1 MSNKIKRSRSHQFAV
16 RLSDSE
22 LSLWNKKQTVSGL
35 GKTEYFIRL
44 LKGSVIKV
52 YCFDEALKILFHQL
66 RKIGV
71 NLNQVAFLA
80 NSGYTYQAAQELH
93 SIQGAYFEVME
104 RLKKFLDHPLLNAY
118 MVRSEETDTFP
129 ETNPL
134 VGE

>member
-1 MSNKIKRSRSHQFAV
+1 M

-22 LSLWNKKQTVSGL
+22 LALWNKKQAASGL

-52 YCFDEALKILFHQL
+52 YCFDEALKVLFHEL

-104 RLKKFLDHPLLNAY
+104 RLKNFLDHQLVNAY
-118 MVRSEETDTFP
+118 TVHSEETDTFP

-134 VGE
+134 GGE

>member
-1 MSNKIKRSRSHQFAV
+1 MGNKIKRSRNNQFAV

-22 LSLWNKKQTVSGL
+22 LALWNKKQTASGL
-35 GKTEYFIRL
+35 GKTEFFIRM

-52 YCFDEALKILFHQL
+52 YCFDEALKVLVHEL

-104 RLKKFLDHPLLNAY
+104 RLKNFLYHPLLNAY

-129 ETNPL
+129 GTNPL
-134 VGE
+134 GGE

>member
-1 MSNKIKRSRSHQFAV
+1 MNNKIKRNRNNQFAV
-16 RLSDSE
+16 RLSDNE
-22 LSLWNKKQTVSGL
+22 LALWNKKQTASGL

-52 YCFDEALKILFHQL
+52 YCFDESLKVLFHEL

-104 RLKKFLDHPLLNAY
+104 RLKNFLDHPLVNAY
-118 MVRSEETDTFP
+118 TVRSEEIDTFP

-134 VGE
+134 GGE

>member
-22 LSLWNKKQTVSGL
+22 LALWNKKQAASGL

-52 YCFDEALKILFHQL
+52 YCFDEALKVLFHEL

-80 NSGYTYQAAQELH
+80 NSGYTY
-93 SIQGAYFEVME
+93 
-104 RLKKFLDHPLLNAY
+104 
-118 MVRSEETDTFP
+118 
-129 ETNPL
+129 
-134 VGE
+134 

>member
-16 RLSDSE
+16 RLSNSE
-22 LSLWNKKQTVSGL
+22 FALWNKKQAASGL

-44 LKGSVIKV
+44 LKGSVITV
-52 YCFDEALKILFHQL
+52 YCFDEALKVLFHEL

-80 NSGYTYQAAQELH
+80 NSGYTYQASQELH
-93 SIQGAYFEVME
+93 SVQGAYFEIME
-104 RLKKFLDHPLLNAY
+104 RLKNFLDYPLVNAY
-118 MVRSEETDTFP
+118 TVHSEETDSFP

-134 VGE
+134 GGA

>member
-1 MSNKIKRSRSHQFAV
+1 MSNKIKRSRDNQFAV

-22 LSLWNKKQTVSGL
+22 LALWNKKQAASGL

-52 YCFDEALKILFHQL
+52 YCFDEALKVLFHEL

-71 NLNQVAFLA
+71 NLNQVAVLA
-80 NSGYTYQAAQELH
+80 NSGYTYQAAQEFH

-104 RLKKFLDHPLLNAY
+104 RLKNFLDYPLVNAY
-118 MVRSEETDTFP
+118 AVRSEVTDTYP

-134 VGE
+134 GGE